1 MRTLGRGKRE
11 KEAVSG
17 AFQWSRGEA
26 PKAALRLSPTFAAV
40 NGQRMKPHA
49 VSATIKARAKPHA
62 TARRMLSKSPLGPE
76 RPMRPIH
83 SANRQ
88 ARRPRDEKPM
98 RTMAPEARTGE
109 LASRRGLAIPMPPRV
124 VRQSAFVADGSPLL
138 HVSVRVRLCGQKGAA
153 SRRAPSEYPRRAI
166 NSLLKPFTQ
175 SQGDKRPRFAEP
187 CASNRRLNGPHARR
201 SFSVHP

>member
-62 TARRMLSKSPLGPE
+62 TAWRMLSKSPLGPE

-98 RTMAPEARTGE
+98 RTKAPEARTGE
-109 LASRRGLAIPMPPRV
+109 LASRRRSSDPYAATGREAIGLRSRRV
-124 VRQSAFVADGSPLL
+124 P
-138 HVSVRVRLCGQKGAA
+138 AA
-153 SRRAPSEYPRRAI
+153 SRVREGPALRPKGGCKQTGAKRIPPSR
-166 NSLLKPFTQ
+166 
-175 SQGDKRPRFAEP
+175 
-187 CASNRRLNGPHARR
+187 H
-201 SFSVHP
+201 